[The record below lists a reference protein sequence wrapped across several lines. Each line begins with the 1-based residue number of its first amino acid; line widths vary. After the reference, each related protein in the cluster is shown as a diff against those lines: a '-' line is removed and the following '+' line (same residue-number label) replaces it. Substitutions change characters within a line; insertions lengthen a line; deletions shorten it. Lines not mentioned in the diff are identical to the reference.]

1 MAEVRADL
9 WPAPGRAKPVSPV
22 WRSPEFVAEL
32 EEWCSSVLLEEVIL
46 EEVKVR
52 SWSAVWRVLTPGG
65 TYYAKQNCPGQAFEA
80 GLMLALAG
88 LSDRVVPVTAVDLER
103 GFLMT
108 PDQGPVMREAVGDSE
123 ESWCAVVREASLL
136 QREVADYVAPLE
148 AAGARRLGAAEAPT
162 YVATRLEQYAALP
175 AGDPRGLDRDAADR
189 VRAVVPDVGRWSEQV
204 LALGLPVTLNHSD
217 LHSDNVFAHRDGM
230 KFFDFGDAVLSD
242 PLAVLLATLSS
253 MRFHLECGPDDPRLA
268 KVADAA
274 IEVWSDL
281 APATD
286 LRAALGPALQL
297 GKLARSESWAR
308 CLTTVTDEE
317 MAEMGDSAAYWLLD
331 VTEPPPMRTG

>member
-1 MAEVRADL
+1 MAERRDDL
-9 WPAPGRAKPVSPV
+9 WPPPTRGAPVSPV
-22 WRSPEFVAEL
+22 WRSAEFAAEL
-32 EEWCSSVLLEEVIL
+32 EGWCRDVLLEEVIL

-65 TYYAKQNCPGQAFEA
+65 TYYAKQNCPGQLFEA
-80 GLMLALAG
+80 GLMVVLAG
-88 LSDRVVPVTAVDLER
+88 LSERVVPVIAADVER

-108 PDQGPVMREAVGDSE
+108 PDQGPVMRESVGDSE
-123 ESWCAVVREASLL
+123 ESWCAVVRGASLL
-136 QREVADYVAPLE
+136 QREVADHVGPLE

-175 AGDPRGLDRDAADR
+175 TGDPRGLDRDAADR
-189 VRAVVPDVGRWSEQV
+189 LRATLPDVERWSEQV

-217 LHSDNVFAHRDGM
+217 LHSNNVFARHDGM
-230 KFFDFGDAVLSD
+230 RFFDFGDAVLSD

-253 MRFHLECGPDDPRLA
+253 MRFHLGCGPDDPRLG

-281 APATD
+281 VPATE
-286 LRAALGPALQL
+286 LRAALGPSLQL

-308 CLTTVTDEE
+308 CLTTLTDEE
-317 MAEMGDSAAYWLLD
+317 MAEAGDSAAYWRLE
-331 VTEPPPMRTG
+331 VTEPPPMTAG

>member
-9 WPAPGRAKPVSPV
+9 WPAPARSTPVSPV
-22 WRSPEFVAEL
+22 WRSPEFEAEL
-32 EEWCSSVLLEEVIL
+32 EEWCRSVLLEEVIL
-46 EEVKVR
+46 EEVKIR
-52 SWSAVWRVLTPGG
+52 PWSAVWRVLTPGG
-65 TYYAKQNCPGQAFEA
+65 NYYAKQNCPGQAFEA
-80 GLMLALAG
+80 GLMLVLAG
-88 LSDRVVPVTAVDLER
+88 LSDRVVPVTAIDADR

-108 PDQGPVMREAVGDSE
+108 PDQGPVLREAAGDSE

-136 QREVADYVAPLE
+136 QREVADHVRPLE

-162 YVATRLEQYAALP
+162 YVATRIEQYAALP

-189 VRAVVPDVGRWSEQV
+189 LRAAVPEVARWSERV

-217 LHSDNVFAHRDGM
+217 LHSNNVFAHRDGM

-253 MRFHLECGPDDPRLA
+253 MRFHLDCGPGDPRLA

-281 APATD
+281 VPTSE
-286 LRAALGPALQL
+286 LRASLGPALQL

-308 CLTTVTDEE
+308 CLTTYTDDE
-317 MAEMGDSAAYWLLD
+317 MAEAGDSAASWLLE
-331 VTEPPPMRTG
+331 VTEPPPMLTD